1 MDTKN
6 RSLNGKNI
14 ELNARFLSSHI
25 LNLNHIFLLKVV
37 PANITNIQNLNMHS
51 AGKFNAK
58 SSSKIF
64 QGHISEKSPHL
75 LVMDLPKTLTESSK
89 MLALHNC

>member
-1 MDTKN
+1 METKN

-64 QGHISEKSPHL
+64 QGHISEKSPPP
-75 LVMDLPKTLTESSK
+75 VSYGSSK
-89 MLALHNC
+89 DTYRIFKNAGFP